1 MSTIFILL
9 ALYVVTI
16 GIFIYFVLRYYP
28 NIRTVKYLIRTVHY
42 NSLDFM
48 WIPLLNTAVIITIA
62 LGIVVCKIVNFIN
75 DIKIK

>member
-1 MSTIFILL
+1 MSTIFVLL

-28 NIRTVKYLIRTVHY
+28 NIRTVKDLIRTVNY
-42 NSLDFM
+42 NLLGFM
-48 WIPLLNTAVIITIA
+48 WIPLLNTAVILTIA

>member
-28 NIRTVKYLIRTVHY
+28 NIRTVKDLIRTVNY
-42 NSLDFM
+42 NLLGFM
-48 WIPLLNTAVIITIA
+48 WIPLLNTAVILTIA

>member
-28 NIRTVKYLIRTVHY
+28 NIRTVKDLIRTVNY
-42 NSLDFM
+42 NSLGFM
-48 WIPLLNTAVIITIA
+48 WIPLLNTAVILTIA